1 MADDGILPE
10 DHAPLNMRRA
20 YTTLQ
25 SIYGEQN
32 TPLVL
37 GTEMHGGK
45 TDMAQIEVGKDQMM
59 LCLTNNYH
67 NVPEKYTTSAPFFVL
82 GHEFGHIVAHP
93 GRDTKYW
100 TTGAKELP
108 VEGFQQ
114 FKWMNAIS
122 DILVNWTVI
131 SATTVTDDDAKESM
145 RQQMVDGWKASSL
158 IRRCNTT
165 EGYNAHRQL
174 LKDSVNGV
182 PLKDN
187 RYQPKGG
194 LPGQYDNA
202 EAGDKYRP
210 TAETPF
216 YQKHMGHGRGEQYY
230 PPISVAVAE
239 KMSEDW
245 RKVKMLKDVGSLK
258 EGRKYKVEKTRTFD
272 GRENTTE
279 FEPISEYLING
290 TWVSAR
296 YTEGVCPQCG
306 NECESLWGRWWNYIP
321 PAKREAQI
329 ASMGT
334 WVYLLIQ
341 MYAYQWAMVYST
353 ILPMGTLPQN
363 RETGERFLEL
373 ISSDMDK
380 VMRGN

>member
-1 MADDGILPE
+1 
-10 DHAPLNMRRA
+10 
-20 YTTLQ
+20 
-25 SIYGEQN
+25 
-32 TPLVL
+32 
-37 GTEMHGGK
+37 
-45 TDMAQIEVGKDQMM
+45 
-59 LCLTNNYH
+59 
-67 NVPEKYTTSAPFFVL
+67 
-82 GHEFGHIVAHP
+82 
-93 GRDTKYW
+93 
-100 TTGAKELP
+100 
-108 VEGFQQ
+108 
-114 FKWMNAIS
+114 
-122 DILVNWTVI
+122 
-131 SATTVTDDDAKESM
+131 
-145 RQQMVDGWKASSL
+145 
-158 IRRCNTT
+158 
-165 EGYNAHRQL
+165 
-174 LKDSVNGV
+174 
-182 PLKDN
+182 
-187 RYQPKGG
+187 
-194 LPGQYDNA
+194 
-202 EAGDKYRP
+202 
-210 TAETPF
+210 
-216 YQKHMGHGRGEQYY
+216 
-230 PPISVAVAE
+230 
-239 KMSEDW
+239 
-245 RKVKMLKDVGSLK
+245 MLKDVGSLK